1 MFLLVECPDQEL
13 LQHLAR
19 TGRAWRARPMLTI
32 SAVTE
37 TPGRELR
44 YFWISDKIP
53 VLNWRTSSSSSSLN
67 KAEKKCF
74 LEKEYLKLLILSKV
88 LLVWVSS
95 STSMFHECGKILR
108 TFQFHFFTLEA
119 RHEKIKVCFAPYQLG
134 RSE

>member
-74 LEKEYLKLLILSKV
+74 LEKEYLMLILSKV
-88 LLVWVSS
+88 LLLLGSS
-95 STSMFHECGKILR
+95 STLLTRILVLHMVHFHECGKILR
-108 TFQFHFFTLEA
+108 TFQFHSFT
-119 RHEKIKVCFAPYQLG
+119 R
-134 RSE
+134 

>member
-1 MFLLVECPDQEL
+1 MYKQRYQTMFLLVECPDQEL

-67 KAEKKCF
+67 KAGKKCI
-74 LEKEYLKLLILSKV
+74 LEKEYLILILSKV
-88 LLVWVSS
+88 LLMLVSS
-95 STSMFHECGKILR
+95 STLLTSLLVYHMVHFHECGKILR
-108 TFQFHFFTLEA
+108 ISNSFL
-119 RHEKIKVCFAPYQLG
+119 YS
-134 RSE
+134 RSQT